1 MAASGS
7 ALAWSVAF
15 KHDFARV
22 PRVHR
27 SVGCRRVAPTSPP
40 HRERGS
46 TSTRAQLG
54 SLKPIEESGDEG
66 PSQWRVR
73 QVYGDGKEL
82 LDQLR
87 EVAALLAEGF
97 NKSGSTSRDL
107 LNGLVQK
114 VR

>member
-1 MAASGS
+1 M
-7 ALAWSVAF
+7 LACR
-15 KHDFARV
+15 ARV
-22 PRVHR
+22 EASDVDGSLPRR
-27 SVGCRRVAPTSPP
+27 LA
-40 HRERGS
+40 RERES

-66 PSQWRVR
+66 PTQWRVR

-87 EVAALLAEGF
+87 EVADLLAEGF